1 MYRISNL
8 YLLLFLTLI
17 FMCTACAHKQVKQ
30 TIWRIDIKR
39 CVKNNDHWVCE
50 CGNMHQV
57 LNVKNKQYVTV
68 CD

>member
-1 MYRISNL
+1 
-8 YLLLFLTLI
+8 
-17 FMCTACAHKQVKQ
+17 MCTACAHKQVKQ